1 MTFRTGALRQGP
13 LRLAYAERS
22 KTYVYNAVLVLG
34 TLYLT
39 EGWGESGVTGNRKFC
54 RIRSRL
60 VGKPWTIAEIPL
72 CTPRAPNSSHPGEQ
86 FVLP

>member
-1 MTFRTGALRQGP
+1 MTFRTGA

-22 KTYVYNAVLVLG
+22 KTYVYSAVRVLG
-34 TLYLT
+34 TLYLA

-60 VGKPWTIAEIPL
+60 VGKPLTIAEIPPERRNQIERWTL
-72 CTPRAPNSSHPGEQ
+72 IAKCGR
-86 FVLP
+86 L